1 MKRVL
6 IFMGLAMTW
15 ALSSVAPASAEEW
28 KAVCNKEKRCQL
40 FSEVKDDKSKIL
52 ARVYLQSVV
61 NTDAKSN
68 SDKQNKN
75 SKGPNLVAFA
85 NLPLG
90 IFIPAGVTVDVD
102 KKHEFKAQL
111 LECNTGQ
118 GCRAVFEVQPK
129 LLDLMKKGKT
139 MSVVIL
145 DAQNKR
151 KISFHFSLADFEK
164 SYQKFTAKM

>member
-1 MKRVL
+1 MKRVFVFLSLAL
-6 IFMGLAMTW
+6 IW
-15 ALSSVAPASAEEW
+15 SVSSAEAKSSEEW
-28 KAVCNKEKRCQL
+28 KTVCKEKHCQI
-40 FSEVKDDKSKIL
+40 FSEVKDDKDKIL
-52 ARVYLQSVV
+52 ARVYLQKVV
-61 NTDAKSN
+61 NTGAKIK

-75 SKGPNLVAFA
+75 SKGAKLVAFA

-90 IFIPAGVTVDVD
+90 LFIPSGVTVDVD

-151 KISFHFSLADFEK
+151 KISFHFSLAEFEK
-164 SYQKFTAKM
+164 AYQKFTAKM